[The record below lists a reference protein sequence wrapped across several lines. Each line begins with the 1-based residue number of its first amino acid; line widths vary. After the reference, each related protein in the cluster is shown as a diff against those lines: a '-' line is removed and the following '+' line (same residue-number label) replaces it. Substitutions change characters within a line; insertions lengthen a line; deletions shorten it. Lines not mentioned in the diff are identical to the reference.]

1 MDCRPFSAK
10 DCPDIKNVFPPL
22 SPKQC
27 FAPAQAFRRKQ
38 VKMDRE
44 GRGKGPEYSDF
55 KLYLILRFNN
65 FFKKFIADWNNCYAR
80 GLKYVVIQSNSK
92 NRKRQKYV
100 VNGHCVMT
108 NRGEDKN
115 ILESCNITS

>member
-10 DCPDIKNVFPPL
+10 NCPYIKNVFPPL

-55 KLYLILRFNN
+55 KLYLILRFR
-65 FFKKFIADWNNCYAR
+65 NNCYAG

-92 NRKRQKYV
+92 NRKHQKYV